1 MTEVLEKTRIRVDRQ
16 KKTLNLNETEE
27 LKCIAA
33 PVSREARLQNTV
45 ISKTF

>member
-1 MTEVLEKTRIRVDRQ
+1 MLEETRIRVDRQ

-27 LKCIAA
+27 LKCITAH
-33 PVSREARLQNTV
+33 VFREARLQNTV